1 MRDCFHPDDLV
12 AVSDV
17 FGPDIDAALSHLRD
31 CSICLANLLTFVE
44 VRHAL
49 GEKQSVDEAALT
61 SVLSAL
67 RAERAAE
74 RMIAKSPRAA
84 LAAEAVL
91 AALTG
96 PTLLYTSGARVDP
109 PSAVVFAAVC
119 AAGVL
124 VARRLERRTRLVAM
138 G

>member
-1 MRDCFHPDDLV
+1 MKHCPHPDDLV
-12 AVSDV
+12 ALIEVL
-17 FGPDIDAALSHLRD
+17 GPDINAALSHLKD
-31 CSICLANLLTFVE
+31 CSSCQAHMRTFLE
-44 VRHAL
+44 VRQAL
-49 GEKQSVDEAALT
+49 GERQSVDEAALQ

-74 RMIAKSPRAA
+74 RAVAEYPRAA
-84 LAAEAVL
+84 LTAEAVL

-96 PTLLYTSGARVDP
+96 PTLLYTIGVSVNP

-124 VARRLERRTRLVAM
+124 TARRLERWTRLAAM